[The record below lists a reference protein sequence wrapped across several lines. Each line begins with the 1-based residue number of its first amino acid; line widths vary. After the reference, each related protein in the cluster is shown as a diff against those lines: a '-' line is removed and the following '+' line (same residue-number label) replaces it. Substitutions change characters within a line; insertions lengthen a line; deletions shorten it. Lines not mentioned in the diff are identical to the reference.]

1 MGRVM
6 SIDPSLTFLE
16 ILGIAIKSEV
26 NAAQVYD
33 RLARRVKNPV
43 LEEKLLFL
51 KGEEEKHRSI
61 LEEMYAKNF
70 PEVKLALPPRSLLP
84 KVDIAMSE
92 DTPIPALLDIA
103 MEWEKLSEEFYA
115 DFAKR
120 AKDAKGKAVLQY
132 LSEIESS
139 HYHLLKTE
147 RDFISQFPDYFNA
160 DDFHFGE
167 EMVHFG
173 P

>member
-1 MGRVM
+1 MG
-6 SIDPSLTFLE
+6 IDPNLTFVE
-16 ILGIAIKSEV
+16 IMGIAIKSEV

-33 RLARRVKNPV
+33 KLAQRVQNQALK
-43 LEEKLLFL
+43 EKVLFL
-51 KGEEEKHRSI
+51 KGEEEKHRTI
-61 LEEMYAKNF
+61 LEEMYDRSF
-70 PEVKLALPPRSLLP
+70 PKVELVLPPRSLLP
-84 KVDIAMSE
+84 KVDMALS
-92 DTPIPALLDIA
+92 DATPIPELLDIA

-120 AKDAKGKAVLQY
+120 SKDVKGKAVLQY
-132 LSEIESS
+132 LSKMESG

-147 RDFISQFPDYFNA
+147 RDLISQFPDYYNA
-160 DDFHFGE
+160 EEFHFGD